1 MTTKKALSALE
12 TRKLIQQYIIDCFD
26 GDSLDGDFPTI
37 ESKLQAVASE
47 LRRNFMFP
55 DNLRRLGF
63 PAQGLK
69 PAHLFRLWCELLNSC
84 FMHFD
89 FEYHKI
95 GLLLESWGEVTEW
108 DDTDK
113 MMNRFWLMTF
123 REFYRLCNQ
132 LSISLQP

>member
-1 MTTKKALSALE
+1 MAYTLKNMQDV
-12 TRKLIQQYIIDCFD
+12 QQYIVDCFD

-37 ESKLQAVASE
+37 ESKLAAIASE

-55 DNLRRLGF
+55 DNLRRMGF
-63 PAQGLK
+63 PTDFLEPYPHIFK
-69 PAHLFRLWCELLNSC
+69 LWCDLLNSC

-95 GLLLESWGEVTEW
+95 GLLLESWGHPAEW

-113 MMNRFWLMTF
+113 MMSRFWLMTF

>member
-1 MTTKKALSALE
+1 MAYTLKNMQSV
-12 TRKLIQQYIIDCFD
+12 QQYVVDCFD

-37 ESKLQAVASE
+37 ESKLQAIASE

-63 PAQGLK
+63 PASDLL
-69 PAHLFRLWCELLNSC
+69 PYPHLFKLWCELLNSC

>member
-69 PAHLFRLWCELLNSC
+69 PAHLLRLWCELLNSC

-95 GLLLESWGEVTEW
+95 GLLLESWGQNPEW
-108 DDTDK
+108 DDTE
-113 MMNRFWLMTF
+113 MMMHRFFTATF
-123 REFYRLCNQ
+123 REFSRLCGQ

>member
-1 MTTKKALSALE
+1 MRKYKALSALA
-12 TRKLIQQYIIDCFD
+12 TRKLIQQYVIDCFD

-37 ESKLQAVASE
+37 ESKLQAIANE

-63 PAQGLK
+63 PARNLATSQIYK
-69 PAHLFRLWCELLNSC
+69 LWCELLNSC

-95 GLLLESWGEVTEW
+95 GLLLESWGQPAEWNDTE
-108 DDTDK
+108 
-113 MMNRFWLMTF
+113 MMMHRFFTATF
-123 REFYRLCNQ
+123 REFSRLCDQ